1 MPQTLTPNIF
11 RISVRPTMNAP
22 GLHSLS
28 SSARTRTS
36 SATASHRR
44 SLVNRPAGLIAP
56 WKKEPEYD
64 SDDQLVPESVK
75 ARPVLLLA
83 AGLLRAASKAVADDL
98 ASAAGDYLRPQQL
111 ALGTPVG
118 LSPLP
123 PTSQQRRGA
132 TTRPGALGA
141 HGAVDFQDAYQHPD
155 RIAVV
160 EALFNATDKNGEH
173 MSRHLVPAALA
184 RHGVSTKIRAS
195 NGRGEEMAR
204 LVVLRYL
211 SCTSA
216 YGCSRSSS
224 AWTRS

>member
-1 MPQTLTPNIF
+1 MPQTLTPDIF

-83 AGLLRAASKAVADDL
+83 AGLLRGASKAVADDL

-123 PTSQQRRGA
+123 PTSQQQGSDDAPSSWGLMGTRTSTRTASLLSKRCSMRLTRMASTCSAISCLLPWHA
-132 TTRPGALGA
+132 TA
-141 HGAVDFQDAYQHPD
+141 
-155 RIAVV
+155 
-160 EALFNATDKNGEH
+160 
-173 MSRHLVPAALA
+173 
-184 RHGVSTKIRAS
+184 
-195 NGRGEEMAR
+195 
-204 LVVLRYL
+204 
-211 SCTSA
+211 
-216 YGCSRSSS
+216 
-224 AWTRS
+224 

>member
-1 MPQTLTPNIF
+1 MTLRAPPGTTCGRSSWRSALPTLG
-11 RISVRPTMNAP
+11 SVRCRPRRNNA
-22 GLHSLS
+22 GE
-28 SSARTRTS
+28 
-36 SATASHRR
+36 RR
-44 SLVNRPAGLIAP
+44 R
-56 WKKEPEYD
+56 
-64 SDDQLVPESVK
+64 
-75 ARPVLLLA
+75 
-83 AGLLRAASKAVADDL
+83 
-98 ASAAGDYLRPQQL
+98 
-111 ALGTPVG
+111 
-118 LSPLP
+118 
-123 PTSQQRRGA
+123 
-132 TTRPGALGA
+132 ALGA

-173 MSRHLVPAALA
+173 MFRHLVPAALA

-195 NGRGEEMAR
+195 NGRGEEVLRGEMAR